1 MAKLNSLQKERFAI
15 NKEMMDS
22 DFTPYA
28 FAFNRETGV
37 SAMAVFT
44 GKMRKHYRVVVSYCG
59 PNDSFK
65 KKIAFNECVNKLIDN
80 AQGVIMSA
88 EGRTIEGMAI
98 EERLHYFLECNFG
111 YSWELE
117 TL

>member
-44 GKMRKHYRVVVSYCG
+44 GKMWKHYRIVISYCG
-59 PNDSFK
+59 PNDEFK
-65 KKIAFNECVNKLIDN
+65 KKIAFNECVAKLIDN
-80 AQGVIMSA
+80 DQGVIMPA
-88 EGRTIEGMAI
+88 HRMTINQC
-98 EERLHYFLECNFG
+98 LENFMIDNFPD
-111 YSWELE
+111 SWDLE
-117 TL
+117 ML